1 MALSALHFRL
11 RAFGQVRA
19 ASSVTIGRNFAAGL
33 AGSFW
38 PALISLAVVPL
49 YLKYLGIES
58 YGLIGFFLAMQAVMQ
73 LLDLGL
79 SATISRE
86 VARCRAAGDIGACRN
101 ILRTFALVYWGV
113 AVAISL
119 IVMVAAPLISAYW
132 LNSEAISGDVIT
144 RAVVLM
150 GVAIATRWPS
160 GLYLGALTGAERL
173 VLANGVTII
182 LSTIASIGA
191 VAVLAF
197 ISPTI
202 EAFFVWQA
210 LAGLALALAMRA
222 AAWRAIGGSDGAQ
235 VEFATLQDFWRF
247 SIAVSGVTV
256 SGTLFTQLDKII
268 LSKALPL
275 ADFGK
280 YMLATTVAGLLY
292 RLISPVFNVIFPRFS
307 ALVASGRLDELQS
320 FYRHG
325 TNAFAGLLFPVAMA
339 MIIAA
344 EAAVTVWTR
353 NPDLAHEIAPII
365 AILTAGNCLHGMMY
379 FPYALQLAH
388 GNARLPLQINLVL
401 SIVIVPLIITLSAT
415 YGAVG
420 GALAWLTL
428 HISYLLFGS
437 WVTHRRLMAGV
448 GTPWLLRD
456 VGIPMLVSA
465 AIGTAS
471 WVLVST
477 LQPAPLIT
485 LVIGSI
491 ACAGAIGVSFKASSR
506 RLSDLKTLLGA
517 PTVSPVL
524 VKAI

>member
-1 MALSALHFRL
+1 M
-11 RAFGQVRA
+11 
-19 ASSVTIGRNFAAGL
+19 TIGRNFAAGL

-38 PALISLAVVPL
+38 PAIISLAVVPL

-86 VARCRAAGDIGACRN
+86 VARCSAAGDIPACRN

-113 AVAISL
+113 AVAICL
-119 IVMVAAPLISAYW
+119 IVMAAAPLISAYW
-132 LNSEAISGDVIT
+132 LNSQAIPGDVIT
-144 RAVVLM
+144 RAVMLM
-150 GVAIATRWPS
+150 GIAIATRWPS
-160 GLYLGALTGAERL
+160 GLYLGVLTGAERL
-173 VLANGVTII
+173 VLANGVTIV
-182 LSTIASIGA
+182 LSTIASVGA

-197 ISPTI
+197 IAPTI
-202 EAFFVWQA
+202 EAFFIWQA

-222 AAWRAIGGSDGAQ
+222 AAWRAIGGSDGAR
-235 VEFATLQDFWRF
+235 VEFATLQDVWRF
-247 SIAVSGVTV
+247 SIAVSGVTL

-268 LSKALPL
+268 LSKTLPL

-280 YMLATTVAGLLY
+280 YMLATTVAGLIY

-307 ALVASGRLDELQS
+307 ALVANGQLDELLN
-320 FYRHG
+320 FYRQG

-344 EAAVTVWTR
+344 EAAVAVWTR
-353 NPDLAHEIAPII
+353 NPGLAYEIAPII

-401 SIVIVPLIITLSAT
+401 SIAIIPLIITLSAT

-420 GALAWLTL
+420 GALSWLTL
-428 HISYLLFGS
+428 HILYLLFGS
-437 WVTHRRLMAGV
+437 WLTHRRLMPGIGAR
-448 GTPWLLRD
+448 WLLRD
-456 VGIPMLVSA
+456 VGIPMLVTG
-465 AIGTAS
+465 AIGAAGWITI
-471 WVLVST
+471 ST
-477 LQPAPLIT
+477 LQPVPLVT
-485 LVIGSI
+485 LAIGSV
-491 ACAGAIGVSFKASSR
+491 ACATAIGASFKASSR
-506 RLSDLKTLLGA
+506 RFSDVRTLLGA
-517 PTVSPVL
+517 TTISPAL
-524 VKAI
+524 VKAR